1 MLDRIATT
9 ILELTELPEH
19 SIHVQQYFELSAL
32 QHLWKY
38 MLLKFQT
45 CLILLLPSTHSHIQ
59 LPCQPALSPKTHKP
73 IEVQT
78 PILCFKMWAVENMN
92 SNRFVAGAGIQ
103 SFGQVDVE
111 CLVKILKL
119 TSILD
124 IKTTKP
130 SLSSLQW
137 ISYSSNYKEYENLK
151 MVAIQ
156 S

>member
-1 MLDRIATT
+1 
-9 ILELTELPEH
+9 
-19 SIHVQQYFELSAL
+19 
-32 QHLWKY
+32 
-38 MLLKFQT
+38 
-45 CLILLLPSTHSHIQ
+45 
-59 LPCQPALSPKTHKP
+59 
-73 IEVQT
+73 
-78 PILCFKMWAVENMN
+78 MN
-92 SNRFVAGAGIQ
+92 NNRFAAGAGLQ
-103 SFGQVDVE
+103 SFGRVDVE

-130 SLSSLQW
+130 SLCSLQW